1 MSLRIDGQP
10 PADKLPVLSELA
22 PFTASL
28 GGPELK
34 KAVSADQG
42 LSGSD
47 MDHRRIG
54 EILLERGVITPNDVE
69 RAVRY
74 QGEIG
79 ALFGQA
85 LLRLGAV
92 SEDVLLSALSDQLGL
107 PVLSR
112 DDLPEAATR
121 YRDAAHHLNISVD
134 WLLLHD
140 AVLWYQ
146 ADADAPE
153 DSDEARQ
160 QDVAAL
166 DGQTLI
172 VFARSPM
179 DPALHETL
187 SRTATGPVQ
196 VVLGSNRLLDSAL
209 AALRSAGRVQSRDD
223 MDDAQRLREMA
234 EEAPVIDFV
243 NGVFEDA
250 LQRRASDIHIEP
262 FESHFQIRL
271 RVDGVL
277 HQMQTL
283 PRARFDAVASRIKL
297 LSNMDIAERRLPQD
311 GRQSVRFAGQDIDLR
326 VSSLPGAW
334 GESLVLRLL
343 RKQQELPSLEGLGL
357 EGHAM
362 SVFQQL
368 IAEPN
373 GVILVTGPTGSGKS
387 TTLYRG
393 LELVNDGERKIIT
406 IEDPVEYDMAGITQ
420 VQARS
425 EIGYTFAKGLRAILR
440 QDPDVIMIGEIRD
453 GETASISAQ
462 AALTGHLVLSTLHTN
477 SALAAVERL
486 IDLGVE
492 PFLVSSALRGL
503 MGQRL
508 VRRLCEHCARPADAE
523 DAALGNRMLAD
534 ARADG
539 AVGLPDASDW
549 RTADGCHHCG
559 GQGYSGRVAVFEA
572 ARVTP
577 ALRSAINERADAAG
591 LLAAARQDGYLTML
605 EDGLI
610 KASKGATSLAEVLRV
625 LGAGQLRQTVQA

>member
-1 MSLRIDGQP
+1 
-10 PADKLPVLSELA
+10 
-22 PFTASL
+22 
-28 GGPELK
+28 
-34 KAVSADQG
+34 
-42 LSGSD
+42 

-54 EILLERGVITPNDVE
+54 DILLERGLVTSVDLE
-69 RAVRY
+69 RAARY
-74 QGEIG
+74 QDEIG

-85 LLRLGAV
+85 LLRLGAL
-92 SEDVLLSALSDQLGL
+92 SEDMLLSVLSEQLDL
-107 PVLSR
+107 PVLKP
-112 DDLPEAATR
+112 DHLPQSAQLYHQAAR
-121 YRDAAHHLNISVD
+121 SLGLSVD

-140 AVLWYQ
+140 TVLWFE
-146 ADADAPE
+146 AGPE
-153 DSDEARQ
+153 DEPTEGAEPVSPEGERERP
-160 QDVAAL
+160 L
-166 DGQTLI
+166 F
-172 VFARSPM
+172 VFSRAPL

-187 SRTATGPVQ
+187 SRNASGPVQ
-196 VVLGSNRLLDSAL
+196 VVLGPNRLLDSAL

-262 FESHFQIRL
+262 FESHFQIRF

-343 RKQQELPSLEGLGL
+343 RKQQELPSLQGLGL

-477 SALAAVERL
+477 SALAAIERL

-508 VRRLCEHCARPADAE
+508 VRRLCEHCARPANAE
-523 DAALGNRMLAD
+523 DVALGERMLAD

-539 AVGLPDASDW
+539 ASGLPAQGHW
-549 RTADGCHHCG
+549 RMADGCHHCG
-559 GQGYSGRVAVFEA
+559 GQGFAGRVAVFEA
-572 ARVTP
+572 ARITP

-591 LLAAARQDGYLTML
+591 LLAAARQDGYLTLL

-610 KASKGATSLAEVLRV
+610 KASQGITSISEVLRV
-625 LGAGQLRQTVQA
+625 LGAGQARQQVQA

>member
-1 MSLRIDGQP
+1 MQYALRRI
-10 PADKLPVLSELA
+10 A
-22 PFTASL
+22 
-28 GGPELK
+28 
-34 KAVSADQG
+34 KAERRIGAGVF
-42 LSGSD
+42 

-54 EILLERGVITPNDVE
+54 DILLERGFVTATDVE
-69 RAVRY
+69 RAARY

-107 PVLSR
+107 PVLTP
-112 DDLPEAATR
+112 DQLPDAPSLYRQAAV
-121 YRDAAHHLNISVD
+121 ALGVSVD

-140 AVLWYQ
+140 TVLWY
-146 ADADAPE
+146 APGPGETSSLEDME
-153 DSDEARQ
+153 DSPAESAPPDFSGR
-160 QDVAAL
+160 
-166 DGQTLI
+166 TLI

-187 SRTATGPVQ
+187 SRHAQGEVQ
-196 VVLGSNRLLDSAL
+196 IVLGPNRLLDTAL
-209 AALRSAGRVQSRDD
+209 AGLRSAGRVQSRDD

-262 FESHFQIRL
+262 FESHFQIRF

-508 VRRLCEHCARPADAE
+508 VRRLCEHCARPADA
-523 DAALGNRMLAD
+523 DDVRLGEKMLAE
-534 ARADG
+534 ARSDG
-539 AVGLPDASDW
+539 AVGLPAHSQW
-549 RTADGCHHCG
+549 RSADGCHHCG
-559 GQGYSGRVAVFEA
+559 GQGYTGRVAVFEA

-577 ALRSAINERADAAG
+577 ALRSAINDRADAAG

-610 KASKGATSLAEVLRV
+610 KASQGVTSIGEILRV
-625 LGAGQLRQTVQA
+625 LGAGQMRQQARA

>member
-1 MSLRIDGQP
+1 MDQRR
-10 PADKLPVLSELA
+10 
-22 PFTASL
+22 L
-28 GGPELK
+28 G
-34 KAVSADQG
+34 D
-42 LSGSD
+42 
-47 MDHRRIG
+47 
-54 EILLERGVITPNDVE
+54 ILLERGYVTPVDLE
-69 RAVRY
+69 RAARY
-74 QGEIG
+74 QDEIG

-85 LLRLGAV
+85 LLRLGAL
-92 SEDVLLSALSDQLGL
+92 SEDMLLTVLSDQLDL
-107 PVLSR
+107 PVLKP
-112 DDLPEAATR
+112 DQLPQSPHL
-121 YRDAAHHLNISVD
+121 YHQAAHKIGVSVD

-140 AVLWYQ
+140 TVLWFEGP
-146 ADADAPE
+146 A
-153 DSDEARQ
+153 SGDEAEPDEVQ
-160 QDVAAL
+160 ASGIPDSHAL
-166 DGQTLI
+166 V
-172 VFARSPM
+172 VFSRAPL

-187 SRTATGPVQ
+187 SRSTSAPLV
-196 VVLGSNRLLDSAL
+196 VVLGANRLLDSAL

-262 FESHFQIRL
+262 FESHFQIRF

-357 EGHAM
+357 DGHAM
-362 SVFQQL
+362 QVFQQL

-477 SALAAVERL
+477 SALAAIERL

-508 VRRLCEHCARPADAE
+508 VRRLCEHCARPASAE
-523 DAALGNRMLAD
+523 DIALGNKMLAD
-534 ARADG
+534 ARAEG
-539 AVGLPDASDW
+539 AVGLPDATHW
-549 RTADGCHHCG
+549 RTADGCHQCG
-559 GQGYSGRVAVFEA
+559 GQGYAGRVAVFEA
-572 ARVTP
+572 ARITP
-577 ALRSAINERADAAG
+577 ALRSAINDRADAAG

-610 KASKGATSLAEVLRV
+610 KASKGVTSLAEVLRV
-625 LGAGQLRQTVQA
+625 LGAGQMRQSLQA